1 MTTVDSPVEN
11 ERVKTRQMPGIP
23 KIKRCESMRSELLPL
38 YVGGFDLQSHR
49 HCHHHSD
56 RHHHH
61 LGHIG
66 DAKRYKKRRVRGKKK
81 QDVGYFGG
89 LVLGPA
95 DDAPGGLAGMD
106 MDKRGS

>member
-23 KIKRCESMRSELLPL
+23 KIKRCDQSCYL
-38 YVGGFDLQSHR
+38 YTLEVLICRD
-49 HCHHHSD
+49 
-56 RHHHH
+56 
-61 LGHIG
+61 IG
-66 DAKRYKKRRVRGKKK
+66 IVIIIPIFIIITWDILVTLSGTKREEFAGKKK

>member
-23 KIKRCESMRSELLPL
+23 KIKRCDQSCYL
-38 YVGGFDLQSHR
+38 YTLEVLICR
-49 HCHHHSD
+49 A
-56 RHHHH
+56 
-61 LGHIG
+61 IG
-66 DAKRYKKRRVRGKKK
+66 IVIIILIVIIITWDILVTLSGTKREEFAEKN